1 MSIHT
6 RFAQVARAGALGY
19 AQVIHRYAQTAHNPR
34 RRCAQEYPQSLWI
47 TVVHTRSPRGR
58 PLVICLLRAGSP
70 STSSSAAA
78 VGFDAAARV
87 SAFAPDAFGDL
98 ARRCGFA
105 DGGGHVRQRD
115 TIPAGLWTRA
125 DWVRLL
131 LLPGQIS
138 FSWQTPNNRS
148 LRFPTL
154 TGSEF
159 ITANI
164 ASHARNRQRLANSPE
179 TLIIFVIKQ
188 WLTSRPNYAQR

>member
-6 RFAQVARAGALGY
+6 RFAQVARAGAQGY
-19 AQVIHRYAQTAHNPR
+19 AQVIHRYGQTAHNPR

-58 PLVICLLRAGSP
+58 PLVICRLRARGHP
-70 STSSSAAA
+70 VRRPRRPRWASTPPP
-78 VGFDAAARV
+78 RR
-87 SAFAPDAFGDL
+87 AFAPDAFGDL